1 MNENIRRLT
10 VLAGAALILATGGA
24 EAHSYKLGSIAI
36 GHLWTKPSSRSGEL
50 DIFGPLFNTGSVPD
64 RLISVASPIANEVE
78 FVTEVDDGERRLGRI
93 ELPPGKPVSLAS
105 WGAHIVLKKLNG
117 NPREGDMVSLTL
129 KFEKAGTIDVEAA
142 VEKLPSPE

>member
-1 MNENIRRLT
+1 MNENIRRST

-36 GHLWTKPSSRSGEL
+36 GHLWTKPSGSGEL

-64 RLISVASPIANEVE
+64 RLISAASPIANEVE
-78 FVTEVDDGERRLGRI
+78 FVTEVDGGEQPLGRI

-105 WGAHIVLKKLNG
+105 WGAHIALKKLKG